1 MSHEGFGTV
10 TVDRLRLFL
19 LLGWLLPVI
28 VLADGSAENLQ
39 YSVVYRG
46 LFSMGADMGIAD
58 AVLESHRSDDGRLA
72 ETQLEATSA
81 AYPLVESLYPL
92 RYRFRTWTE
101 PDGELVAFETYEKTT
116 ELLHRLYLRD
126 DSSQGVKRLDLT
138 RQGVGAEEMQQLDT
152 RQLPRQLEDSRTKL
166 QDRLGLLQRVR
177 ARHLQAGAEY
187 RFQVTDGRKRYDYTV
202 KVEQAEVLRL
212 GEFTIPAWKV
222 RFEGSRTNRHGKVV
236 QAHRPLYIWLSQAPG
251 HIPLRADS
259 HNAFGLFRLEL
270 KNPQWLQQIAGMTR

>member
-1 MSHEGFGTV
+1 V

-19 LLGWLLPVI
+19 LLGCLLPLI
-28 VLADGSAENLQ
+28 VLAGGNTESLQ

-58 AVLESHRSDDGRLA
+58 AVLESHRADDGQLV

-92 RYRFRTWTE
+92 RYRFRTWTD

-116 ELLHRLYLRD
+116 ERSHRLYVRD

-138 RQGVGAEEMQQLDT
+138 RQGVGTEEIQQLDAG
-152 RQLPRQLEDSRTKL
+152 QLPRQLEDSRTNL
-166 QDRLGLLQRVR
+166 QDRLGLLQHVR
-177 ARHLQAGAEY
+177 ARPLHAGTTH

-202 KVEQAEVLRL
+202 QVEQAEVLRL
-212 GEFTIPAWKV
+212 GEFAIPAWKV

-259 HNAFGLFRLEL
+259 RNAIGLFRLEL
-270 KNPQWLQQIAGMTR
+270 KDAQWLQQIAGMTR